1 MCKSRNG
8 DWFSTLRNKTST
20 QIIYTIIILEKLAEI
35 YGICK
40 WLIEHCKKN
49 IRDLVVFYQNW
60 TYYGRIVFVVVGCLF
75 YYIYLYDSRLYGI
88 IQNIYAMLSNELC
101 TCFYFHLYRVFFAC
115 LFRLIVDMILNL
127 NGKFSARVQILW
139 QKQTVSTRI
148 LNDLIV

>member
-1 MCKSRNG
+1 MWKSRNG
-8 DWFSTLRNKTST
+8 DWFSTLRNKTSNR
-20 QIIYTIIILEKLAEI
+20 IIYTIIILEKLAEI

-40 WLIEHCKKN
+40 WLIAHCKKKHSRFVGILSKLN
-49 IRDLVVFYQNW
+49 LLRKNCFCCGWLPILLHLFIWFAFIWHHSRYLCDVIK
-60 TYYGRIVFVVVGCLF
+60 RI
-75 YYIYLYDSRLYGI
+75 
-88 IQNIYAMLSNELC
+88 

>member
-1 MCKSRNG
+1 MVFVNG
-8 DWFSTLRNKTST
+8 WLR
-20 QIIYTIIILEKLAEI
+20 IV
-35 YGICK
+35 
-40 WLIEHCKKN
+40 KKN
-49 IRDLVVFYQNW
+49 IRDLWVFYQNW

-88 IQNIYAMLSNELC
+88 IRNIYAMLSNELHAFIFIC
-101 TCFYFHLYRVFFAC
+101 IELFFAC
-115 LFRLIVDMILNL
+115 LLRLIVDMILNL

>member
-1 MCKSRNG
+1 MCKPRNG
-8 DWFSTLRNKTST
+8 DWFSTLRNETSNR
-20 QIIYTIIILEKLAEI
+20 IIYTIIILEKLAEI

-40 WLIEHCKKN
+40 WLIAHCKKKN
-49 IRDLVVFYQNW
+49 IRDLWVFYQNW

-88 IQNIYAMLSNELC
+88 IRNIYAMLSNELHAFIFIC
-101 TCFYFHLYRVFFAC
+101 IELFFAC
-115 LFRLIVDMILNL
+115 LLRLIVDMILNL